1 MIISLLLWPANNTGG
16 TIPNFFFPPSASSAH
31 LLLTLISFSQGQ
43 KNETN
48 LGANSS
54 RGAGRDGVGCVKG
67 TNRSKSTLQ
76 QRLKLIPEDAI
87 LNLMDSE
94 LCISSG

>member
-1 MIISLLLWPANNTGG
+1 MPI
-16 TIPNFFFPPSASSAH
+16 SAH
-31 LLLTLISFSQGQ
+31 FLLTLITYSQRQ
-43 KNETN
+43 QNETN

-54 RGAGRDGVGCVKG
+54 RGTGRDGVGCIKG

-87 LNLMDSE
+87 LNLMNSD
-94 LCISSG
+94 LC